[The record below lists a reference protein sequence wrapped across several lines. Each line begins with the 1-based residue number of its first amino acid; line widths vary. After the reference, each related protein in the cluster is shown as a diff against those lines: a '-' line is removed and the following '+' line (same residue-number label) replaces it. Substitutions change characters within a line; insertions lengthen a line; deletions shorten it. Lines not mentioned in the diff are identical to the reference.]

1 MSNKVELVY
10 EDGSYKVLF
19 DGKEIILSKDSD
31 ESFQKF
37 KQVIK
42 DNVVVNSNSW
52 DSIEASLK
60 MYSLDGLDINSD
72 YKTVSY
78 GEMKF
83 FYNSGKVFYT
93 EGDKMIPLDGGIYL
107 FKFVI
112 SMIESDNIKNYKK
125 FLDLCAYVL
134 ENRCTYRVSEYN
146 FTVSSPAFNYGS
158 CGYNF
163 FGNKIL
169 KGSSIENGS
178 FEDFENYVREVI
190 R

>member
-10 EDGSYKVLF
+10 EEGSYKVLF
-19 DGKEIILSKDSD
+19 DGKEISLSKDSD
-31 ESFQKF
+31 ESFEKF

-42 DNVVVNSNSW
+42 DNVVVNSDSW
-52 DSIEASLK
+52 DSIEAALR
-60 MYSLDGLDINSD
+60 MHDLDGLDINSE
-72 YKTVSY
+72 YKTASY

-93 EGDKMIPLDGGIYL
+93 EGNKMIQLDGGIYL

-112 SMIESDNIKNYKK
+112 SMIESEDIKDYKD
-125 FLDLCAYVL
+125 FLDLCVYVL

-146 FTVSSPAFNYGS
+146 FTVASPAFNYGS

-169 KGSSIENGS
+169 KGSSIEKGS
-178 FEDFENYVREVI
+178 FKEFKDYVYDTLK
-190 R
+190 